1 MNLGNQPAGELPSL
15 SSSLLERVQQMQPDA
30 WARMVDV
37 FSPIVYRWART
48 AGLSGADAAD
58 VVQDVFIAV
67 AKNIATFERQKEK
80 ASFRSWL
87 ATITR
92 NRVRDA
98 FRVQQKH
105 PPGFGGTAALERF
118 QAIEDDQV
126 ASQSDDE
133 LELERSI
140 SLSDLD
146 RRMPKRVL
154 EIIKSEC
161 DPKTWQAF
169 WLTTVDGDSAADVA
183 ARLDLNV
190 ASVYQVKSRTL
201 RKLRKRMDE
210 LP

>member
-1 MNLGNQPAGELPSL
+1 MSLPTNYPAGELPSL
-15 SSSLLERVQQMQPDA
+15 SSSLLQRVQQMQPDA

-37 FSPIVYRWART
+37 FSPIVYRWCRS
-48 AGLSGADAAD
+48 AGLTGADSAD

-67 AKNIATFERQKEK
+67 AKNITTFERQKEK

-98 FRVQQKH
+98 FRIRQKH
-105 PPGFGGTAALERF
+105 PPGMGGTAAMERLN
-118 QAIEDDQV
+118 AIEAANPATPSDDQLEQSISV
-126 ASQSDDE
+126 AS
-133 LELERSI
+133 
-140 SLSDLD
+140 LD
-146 RRMPKRVL
+146 RKMPARVL

-169 WLTTVDGDSAADVA
+169 WMTTVMGDAAADVA
-183 ARLDLNV
+183 ARLELNV
-190 ASVYQVKSRTL
+190 ASVYQAKSRIL
-201 RKLRKRMDE
+201 RRLRKRMEE